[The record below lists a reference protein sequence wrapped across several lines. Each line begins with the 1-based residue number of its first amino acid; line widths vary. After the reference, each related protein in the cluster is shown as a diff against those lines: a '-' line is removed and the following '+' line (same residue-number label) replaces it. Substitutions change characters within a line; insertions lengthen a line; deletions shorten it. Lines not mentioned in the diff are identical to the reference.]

1 MIAQSFAYLV
11 KTNNGKFKSEKQANF
26 LLSKCNLD
34 QKFID
39 DTPKDAVMFY
49 LCDGT
54 GVVSVERYSLKTG
67 KTKKE
72 WERKVTGILSV
83 QDQKEIKR
91 LRRLLAQTEETIAKR
106 NAAFAD
112 GEYEGEESL
121 YVESNE
127 RDVRVVKELNE
138 MIKQLLV
145 V

>member
-11 KTNNGKFKSEKQANF
+11 KTNNGTFKSEKQANF